1 MERSKEL
8 EQFRHWLKKSCKTH
22 KMIMIVTVVTI
33 LLHIATFA
41 IVLIGD
47 NPVNYVLRIGIIIP
61 SVMMIIHVN
70 MYLKKEKRA
79 LQDNEAL
86 QELFIKQTD
95 EREQHVVE
103 LSSRFAYMAIVAG
116 LFIAISIA
124 ALFQNTVAFCT
135 LFGVFI
141 FVLLV
146 FSGTKW
152 YFQKRI

>member
-8 EQFRHWLKKSCKTH
+8 EQFKSWLKKSCKTH

-61 SVMMIIHVN
+61 SIMMIIHVN
-70 MYLKKEKRA
+70 MYLKKEKRV

-95 EREQHVVE
+95 EREQHVVQ
-103 LSSRFAYMAIVAG
+103 LSSHIAYMAIVGG
-116 LFIAISIA
+116 LFIAISIV

-135 LFGVFI
+135 LFGVLI

-146 FSGTKW
+146 FFGTKR